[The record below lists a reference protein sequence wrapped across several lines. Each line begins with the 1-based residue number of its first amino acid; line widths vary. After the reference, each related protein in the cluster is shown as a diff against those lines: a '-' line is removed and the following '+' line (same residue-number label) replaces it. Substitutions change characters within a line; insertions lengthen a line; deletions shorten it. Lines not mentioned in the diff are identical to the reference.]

1 MNHTRRMTDD
11 EISGM
16 TITYWPI
23 GIIHSGHTRQEDT
36 PIQGIYNPA
45 PGTIEVFEE
54 YAEGL
59 ADIESFSHLI
69 LLYHFHRATG
79 NALVQAPFLDGE
91 KERGIFS
98 IRHFNRPNPIG
109 ISIVDLKSV
118 RGNILEI
125 SGCDILDGTPILD
138 IKPYVYQF
146 DHRDDVASGWVDGT
160 HIDDIRE
167 WNATPKQLRDQRRT
181 NL

>member
-1 MNHTRRMTDD
+1 MTESD
-11 EISGM
+11 IKAM
-16 TITYWPI
+16 KITYKPI
-23 GIIHSGHTRQEDT
+23 GIIHSGHTRHEDT
-36 PIQGIYNPA
+36 PIQGIFNPA

-54 YAEGL
+54 FAEGL
-59 ADIESFSHLI
+59 QDVESFTHLF

-79 NALVQAPFLDGE
+79 DSLVQAPFLDGE
-91 KERGIFS
+91 KARGIFS

-109 ISIVDLKSV
+109 ISIVDLKAV

-125 SGCDILDGTPILD
+125 SACDILDGTPLLD

-146 DHRDDVASGWVDGT
+146 DHRDEVKSGWVDST
-160 HIDDIRE
+160 HIDDIQE
-167 WNATPKQLRDQRRT
+167 WNATPKQLRDRRRT